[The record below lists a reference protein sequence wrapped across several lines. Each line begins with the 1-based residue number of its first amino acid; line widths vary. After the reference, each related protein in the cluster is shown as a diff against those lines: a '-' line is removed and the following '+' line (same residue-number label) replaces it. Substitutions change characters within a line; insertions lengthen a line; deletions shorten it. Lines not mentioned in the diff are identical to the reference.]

1 MKSKRIL
8 ILFILL
14 LLIVI
19 IGGYFIFQYV
29 EITDESVQLEEYVPE
44 EEISLEQSRQ
54 TILTL
59 YFQDLEAKE
68 LVPEPRVI
76 DIKEMINLPYETLI
90 KLLIDGPKSEKLVK
104 VFPDGVKINMV
115 YKEGECLTVD
125 FSSEFLNYDKENV
138 KIKDNLIYSIVNT
151 VTELTEINKVK
162 ILIDGEENTNFNE
175 VYIRESKVE

>member
-8 ILFILL
+8 ILFIFLL
-14 LLIVI
+14 LSVI

-29 EITDESVQLEEYVPE
+29 EITNESIEIEEYIPE

-59 YFQDLEAKE
+59 YFQDLETKE
-68 LVPEPRVI
+68 LVPEPKVI

-90 KLLIDGPKSEKLVK
+90 KLLIDGPNSEKLEK
-104 VFPDGVKINMV
+104 IFPDGVKINMV

-125 FSSEFLNYDKENV
+125 FSSEILNYNKENV
-138 KIKDNLIYSIVNT
+138 KIKENLINSIVKT
-151 VTELTEINKVK
+151 VTELTEINKVR
-162 ILIDGEENTNFNE
+162 ILIDGTENTEFNE
-175 VYIRESKVE
+175 VYVRNGKM